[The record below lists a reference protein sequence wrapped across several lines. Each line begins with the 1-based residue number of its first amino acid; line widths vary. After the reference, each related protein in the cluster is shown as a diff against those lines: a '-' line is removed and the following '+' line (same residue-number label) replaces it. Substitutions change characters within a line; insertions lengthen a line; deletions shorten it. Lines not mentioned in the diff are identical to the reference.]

1 VADLAALRHTAP
13 AMASTFNTIM
23 PSLPAAASHPDR
35 GRPSHPD
42 CRATLGTAPPAPAGL
57 VFGLVHAYTA
67 ELIASIIPVSSLAT
81 AIHPRLKRSNLAGR
95 PAVRRHYRPWIS
107 RRQTRVNLIRIRF
120 DIVVTI
126 KINGTGH
133 ALDVSSAEQWLNVVL
148 EAN

>member
-1 VADLAALRHTAP
+1 L
-13 AMASTFNTIM
+13 S
-23 PSLPAAASHPDR
+23 
-35 GRPSHPD
+35 
-42 CRATLGTAPPAPAGL
+42 RATALLAPAGL
-57 VFGLVHAYTA
+57 VFGLAHAYA
-67 ELIASIIPVSSLAT
+67 ASMVPISSLAT
-81 AIHPRLKRSNLAGR
+81 AIQPRLKRSNLAGR

>member
-13 AMASTFNTIM
+13 AMTSTFITIM
-23 PSLPAAASHPDR
+23 PSLPAAALHPDR
-35 GRPSHPD
+35 RRPP
-42 CRATLGTAPPAPAGL
+42 RLWRGTALLAPAGQ
-57 VFGLVHAYTA
+57 VFGLAHAYA
-67 ELIASIIPVSSLAT
+67 ASMVPVSSLAT
-81 AIHPRLKRSNLAGR
+81 AIHPRLKRSNLADR